1 MTSTDDSSHSL
12 FYWCNLIPSII
23 STIASFW
30 MSYRCLKTP
39 APRSTALK
47 LILAI
52 GISDLL
58 YSICNLMS
66 SLNFESQDVLCKI
79 EGFLRE
85 FSAMLTIFF
94 STATAILC
102 YLDTTIGASFQQR
115 GFFRKSFLISF
126 SISLFLGIR

>member
-1 MTSTDDSSHSL
+1 MPPVKDSTYL
-12 FYWCNLIPSII
+12 LLYWCNLIP
-23 STIASFW
+23 TIFSLAGSFW

-39 APRSTALK
+39 APRSPALK

-52 GISDLL
+52 GISDFL
-58 YSICNLMS
+58 YSLCNLLS
-66 SLNFESQDVLCKI
+66 SFNFESEDFLCKV

-102 YLDTTIGASFQQR
+102 YLDTRMNGRFHQA
-115 GFFRKSFLISF
+115 GFFRKSFWVSF
-126 SISLFLGIR
+126 SLSLFLGIT